1 MRSPGVIHGMS
12 DISPTITM
20 ISHHEKADC
29 IIVAAPRWVRRM
41 ACSRRRRAAPDCP
54 SSCATGI
61 EYARQNDS
69 RPIVSRRSSGPHGAR
84 PRASQASLNVVASPN
99 AWRA

>member
-1 MRSPGVIHGMS
+1 MAL
-12 DISPTITM
+12 T
-20 ISHHEKADC
+20 
-29 IIVAAPRWVRRM
+29 RW
-41 ACSRRRRAAPDCP
+41 RRAAPVWP

-69 RPIVSRRSSGPHGAR
+69 RQIVRLASIGSHGALR
-84 PRASQASLNVVASPN
+84 RASQASLKLVSSPK